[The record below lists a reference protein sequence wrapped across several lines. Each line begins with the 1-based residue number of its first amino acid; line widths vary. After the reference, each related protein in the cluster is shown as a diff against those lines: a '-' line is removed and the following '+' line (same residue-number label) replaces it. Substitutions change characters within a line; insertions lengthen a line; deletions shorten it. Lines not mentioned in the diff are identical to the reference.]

1 MKEADERYSTVEDA
15 IYDAFFLLLKEK
27 SVDRITVSDVVK
39 RDYIPAYGTGD
50 AESISFTGKRIKRG
64 LYLQADGKLPCEE

>member
-39 RDYIPAYGTGD
+39 KAGIVGST
-50 AESISFTGKRIKRG
+50 F
-64 LYLQADGKLPCEE
+64 